1 MRPLPWLLAEPYRR
15 QMLHY
20 ESRYGDDFGVFV
32 VPHKPTHV
40 KLRCLV
46 ASARL
51 AMPGDSPEWAWDHV
65 SVSLPARCP
74 NWTEMCVVKELFWGD
89 DETVMQ
95 LHVPKAQHL
104 NLHPYTLHLW
114 RPANLVIPMPP
125 SEAVAVPGGIAANK
139 RYVEQQI
146 RKANE

>member
-1 MRPLPWLLAEPYRR
+1 
-15 QMLHY
+15 MLGY
-20 ESRYGDDFGVFV
+20 ESSYGDDFGVFI
-32 VPHKPTHV
+32 VPYKPTHV
-40 KLRCLV
+40 KLRCIV

-51 AMPGDSPEWAWDHV
+51 SGEDGPEWAWDHV

-74 NWTEMCVVKELFWGD
+74 NWAEMSFMKEMFFSD
-89 DETVMQ
+89 DKTVMQ

-125 SEAVAVPGGIAANK
+125 SDAVAVAGGIEANR
-139 RYVEQQI
+139 RYFE
-146 RKANE
+146 RERG